1 MVAFAFTVD
10 RDIVHVRQ
18 YFIFRNRF
26 KSFVHNEH
34 KKART
39 VFGAHGHTTETKLAK
54 FIAKSAFKSCFLGI
68 FNLMKALEKIHLRK
82 NCTVT

>member
-26 KSFVHNEH
+26 KSFVHYEH
-34 KKART
+34 KKPWT
-39 VFGAHGHTTETKLAK
+39 VTRAHGHTTETKLPKFVAK
-54 FIAKSAFKSCFLGI
+54 RAFKGCFLGV
-68 FNLMKALEKIHLRK
+68 FDLMEPFE
-82 NCTVT
+82 